1 MNWAAEGQPKTAGTV
16 LEVTLSLQ
24 IETSAGKCYFIFLP
38 NIIQSIFPM
47 IISLIFSMSQGH
59 DILYF

>member
-1 MNWAAEGQPKTAGTV
+1 MNWAAEGQPKTAGTA

-24 IETSAGKCYFIFLP
+24 IETSSVKCYFIFLP

-47 IISLIFSMSQGH
+47 IISFP
-59 DILYF
+59 

>member
-1 MNWAAEGQPKTAGTV
+1 MNWAAEGQPKTAGTAR
-16 LEVTLSLQ
+16 EVTLSLQ
-24 IETSAGKCYFIFLP
+24 IETSAGKCHFIFLP